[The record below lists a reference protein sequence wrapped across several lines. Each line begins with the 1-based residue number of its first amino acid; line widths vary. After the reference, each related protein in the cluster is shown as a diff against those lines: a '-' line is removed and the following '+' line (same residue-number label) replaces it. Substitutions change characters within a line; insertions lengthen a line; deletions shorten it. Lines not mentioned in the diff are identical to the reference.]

1 MSITDSQ
8 KTAVKVW
15 SVITALLWTGWL
27 YARVSVGGTC
37 QKPQLQRDFD
47 PEKYL
52 GVWYEQYRSYT
63 VRF

>member
-52 GVWYEQYRSYT
+52 GVWYE
-63 VRF
+63 